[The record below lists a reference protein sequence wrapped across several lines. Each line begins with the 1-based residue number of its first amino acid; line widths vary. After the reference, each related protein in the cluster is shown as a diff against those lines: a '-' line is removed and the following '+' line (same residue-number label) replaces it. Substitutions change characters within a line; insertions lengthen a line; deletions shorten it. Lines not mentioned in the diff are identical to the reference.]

1 MASGSTPEDLLC
13 LFMHNG
19 LVQVRWIKRNIT
31 KNPQTLADW
40 GTIKVKRSTRR
51 VQTLITDYMVTSML
65 CRARQPAFHHPLLL
79 VRDLDHVHTHSIAHT
94 HVSRHVCICECV
106 PIEQSYT

>member
-13 LFMHNG
+13 LLMHNG

-65 CRARQPAFHHPLLL
+65 CRARQPAFQHPLLF
-79 VRDLDHVHTHSIAHT
+79 VRDIAHVHTHSNAHMYPDMYAF
-94 HVSRHVCICECV
+94 VSVCVCV
-106 PIEQSYT
+106 N